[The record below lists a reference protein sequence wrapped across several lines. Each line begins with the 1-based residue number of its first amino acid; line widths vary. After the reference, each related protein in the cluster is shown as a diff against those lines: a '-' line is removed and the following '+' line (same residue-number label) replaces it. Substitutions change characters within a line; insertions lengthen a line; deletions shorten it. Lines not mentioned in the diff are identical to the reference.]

1 MLQCE
6 ICAETLVE
14 TLLGE
19 ERAEPNQKENN
30 ESGNQATDHACCI
43 HPVSRPPIVLLL
55 ATPYVCRFLLEL
67 RHTIA
72 RPLCLARDGRHI
84 NPAPPF
90 SRQPYAQLVCT
101 LCITLSMRNAN
112 HPPTPSHWCT
122 SVKAALK
129 LAKRPIPVPR
139 NFPNPAGHD
148 CLGLT
153 NVNSR

>member
-67 RHTIA
+67 RHIIA
-72 RPLCLARDGRHI
+72 RPLCLPETAAISTLHHHSQSPI
-84 NPAPPF
+84 NYLHNSSA
-90 SRQPYAQLVCT
+90 
-101 LCITLSMRNAN
+101 LCA
-112 HPPTPSHWCT
+112 
-122 SVKAALK
+122 
-129 LAKRPIPVPR
+129 
-139 NFPNPAGHD
+139 
-148 CLGLT
+148 
-153 NVNSR
+153 